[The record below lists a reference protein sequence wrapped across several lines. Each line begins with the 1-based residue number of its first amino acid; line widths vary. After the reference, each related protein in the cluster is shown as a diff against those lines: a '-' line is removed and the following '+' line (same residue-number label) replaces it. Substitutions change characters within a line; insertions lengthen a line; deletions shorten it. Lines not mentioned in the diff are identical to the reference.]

1 MFSQMLEN
9 FQTFLT
15 SRGMEIRSDGLVIN
29 TLLRHCLSWWV
40 TGCCYIQL
48 SLLFF
53 LFLFQWLAAYQGE
66 REVCVWNQDTA
77 LDIPSVQ

>member
-1 MFSQMLEN
+1 MTGL
-9 FQTFLT
+9 FL
-15 SRGMEIRSDGLVIN
+15 
-29 TLLRHCLSWWV
+29 LLRHYLGWWV

-53 LFLFQWLAAYQGE
+53 LSFFLLQWLAAYKGE
-66 REVCVWNQDTA
+66 CEVCVWNQDTA